1 MLLVILSMIK
11 SYAQVTI
18 FTLNILAFQM
28 NLYKETIFLIFIE
41 NFNRLILI
49 INMINLDENPGQVK
63 GF

>member
-11 SYAQVTI
+11 LYARVTI

>member
-11 SYAQVTI
+11 SYARVTI